1 MLLVLLRAYAELWRW
16 KSEWGGILDVVATT
30 FYASF
35 GCGVLIEF
43 PEQLACFVLGVA
55 EILLV
60 LKVCVSPFLL
70 LCSIVELL
78 RALQRIY

>member
-1 MLLVLLRAYAELWRW
+1 LRRW
-16 KSEWGGILDVVATT
+16 KSEWGGVLDVVATT

-60 LKVCVSPFLL
+60 LKVWVSLFIL
-70 LCSIVELL
+70 LCNIVELL
-78 RALQRIY
+78 HPLQTMY